1 MYMYMYL
8 WWKERFMIYLYMY
21 ITLSLSLSFCLS
33 FFVSFFL
40 SLLQVV
46 RLTEEPYSPA
56 RTGLK
61 NPIPADRV
69 KTWLIENK
77 VLSIAFGGLPKTL
90 EIDF

>member
-1 MYMYMYL
+1 MV
-8 WWKERFMIYLYMY
+8 ERKVYDILVHVC
-21 ITLSLSLSFCLS
+21 TSLSLSLSVFLS
-33 FFVSFFL
+33 LSLSFFL

-69 KTWLIENK
+69 KNWLIENK

-90 EIDF
+90 ETDF

>member
-1 MYMYMYL
+1 MV
-8 WWKERFMIYLYMY
+8 ERKVYDILVHVHVH
-21 ITLSLSLSFCLS
+21 LSLSLSFCLS
-33 FFVSFFL
+33 FSVSFFL

-69 KTWLIENK
+69 KNWLIENK

-90 EIDF
+90 ETDF

>member
-1 MYMYMYL
+1 MVEGKVYDIL
-8 WWKERFMIYLYMY
+8 LHLS
-21 ITLSLSLSFCLS
+21 LSLSLSFCPS
-33 FFVSFFL
+33 FSVFFFL

-69 KTWLIENK
+69 KSWLIENK

>member
-1 MYMYMYL
+1 
-8 WWKERFMIYLYMY
+8 MIYFY
-21 ITLSLSLSFCLS
+21 ISLSLSLSLSFCLS
-33 FFVSFFL
+33 FSVFFFL

-69 KTWLIENK
+69 KNWLIENK

-90 EIDF
+90 ETDF

>member
-1 MYMYMYL
+1 MV
-8 WWKERFMIYLYMY
+8 ERKVYDILVHVHLSVSLSLFVF
-21 ITLSLSLSFCLS
+21 LSLSL
-33 FFVSFFL
+33 SFFL

-69 KTWLIENK
+69 KNWLIENK

-90 EIDF
+90 ETDF